1 MWEIE
6 VIMRDSEM
14 SGVLRDIQAES
25 GMVGNYDTCT
35 YITLLTKN
43 GKILAQNLVSFV
55 CHIRTLLS
63 LCNTVH

>member
-6 VIMRDSEM
+6 VIMRDSGM

-35 YITLLTKN
+35 YIILLLYTLQRM
-43 GKILAQNLVSFV
+43 GRF
-55 CHIRTLLS
+55 
-63 LCNTVH
+63 